1 MKANQKSKEKRSEIE
16 TEFPGYPLYPAS
28 EDIYSKGIKEDNID
42 PENINKLKEPND
54 KIRNKWNESDYDH
67 QVAGGDLDIPGSE
80 YDDEEEDIGMEDEEN
95 NYYSLGGDNHSDE
108 TNTDLVKDDLENDDQ
123 Y

>member
-54 KIRNKWNESDYDH
+54 KIRNKFYQASNLQQFYR
-67 QVAGGDLDIPGSE
+67 Q
-80 YDDEEEDIGMEDEEN
+80 
-95 NYYSLGGDNHSDE
+95 YYLSFPH
-108 TNTDLVKDDLENDDQ
+108 
-123 Y
+123 